1 MFWVFCACTGW
12 SVADCVLL
20 FCAFAV
26 SAVGFVVLVGFVVF
40 VGFVVLAVFV
50 VSVEA
55 IFIHKHTFLD
65 HPNVCIRVYY
75 RCLRSVQAG
84 KLASLLEL
92 RMHFIGAL

>member
-1 MFWVFCACTGW
+1 MVFCACAGS

-20 FCAFAV
+20 FCTFDVPA
-26 SAVGFVVLVGFVVF
+26 VGFVVF

-55 IFIHKHTFLD
+55 IFIHKHIFLD

>member
-1 MFWVFCACTGW
+1 MFWVFCACTGL

-50 VSVEA
+50 VFVVSVEVVVVAVSPLSGA
-55 IFIHKHTFLD
+55 IVVT
-65 HPNVCIRVYY
+65 
-75 RCLRSVQAG
+75 A
-84 KLASLLEL
+84 A
-92 RMHFIGAL
+92 

>member
-1 MFWVFCACTGW
+1 MFWAFCACTGL

-50 VSVEA
+50 VSGFE
-55 IFIHKHTFLD
+55 
-65 HPNVCIRVYY
+65 R
-75 RCLRSVQAG
+75 
-84 KLASLLEL
+84 
-92 RMHFIGAL
+92 